1 MLPEASVF
9 CTFASMNSLIAE
21 DTIVALSTPPGK
33 GALAVIRI
41 SGPRALTIAAAICPK
56 AKVLHQPSHTARFVR
71 IYANGLVLDE
81 AVLTIFR
88 APKSFTRE
96 DVVELSCHG
105 SPYIIQETLHLILS
119 KGARMANP
127 GEFTFRAYLNGT
139 MDLAQAEAV
148 ADLISSES
156 RLAHNLAMNQMR
168 GGFSDQLK
176 ALRLQMLDFAALVE
190 LELDFSEED
199 VEFADRTRLRAFVL
213 QMQVEIQT
221 LAKSFSLGNAI
232 LHGIP
237 TAIIG
242 KPNAGKSTLL
252 NALLNDSRAIVSEIA
267 GTTRDVIEDRLFLK
281 GAEFRLMDTAG
292 LRETTDSIEQQGIS
306 RSWNAIEKARVILLV
321 FDASADAPADMLTWV
336 EKELIPRKNPE
347 AGVLLIANKVDL
359 LSDVEFHSSI
369 FPLSALNRSGLDKL
383 EEAMIQAAGILENQ
397 GTLVSSARHQQA
409 LLQTN
414 EYLTRVLHAID
425 TQLGTELLAEEMRAA
440 MYELGSITGDI
451 SNEEVL
457 GNIFGK
463 FCIGK

>member
-1 MLPEASVF
+1 MPFLAQAF
-9 CTFASMNSLIAE
+9 CTFVPMNGLIQE

-33 GALAVIRI
+33 GALALIRI
-41 SGPRALTIAAAICPK
+41 SGPKAISIAAEICPK
-56 AKVLHQPSHTARFVR
+56 TPVATLPSHTARFAR
-71 IYANGLVLDE
+71 IVAGTEVVDE
-81 AVLTIFR
+81 AVLTLFK
-88 APKSFTRE
+88 APNSFTKE
-96 DVVELSCHG
+96 DVVEFSCHG

-127 GEFTFRAYLNGT
+127 GEFTFRAYLNGS

-168 GGFSDQLK
+168 GGFSGQLK

-292 LRETTDSIEQQGIS
+292 LRETTDSIEQQGIA

-321 FDASADAPADMLTWV
+321 FDASADAPKDMLTWV

-359 LSDVEFHSSI
+359 LSDVEFDSSI

-425 TQLGTELLAEEMRAA
+425 THLGTELLAEEMRAA

>member
-1 MLPEASVF
+1 
-9 CTFASMNSLIAE
+9 MNGLIQD

-33 GALAVIRI
+33 GALALIRI
-41 SGPRALTIAAAICPK
+41 SGPQAISIAAEICPK
-56 AKVLHQPSHTARFVR
+56 TPVDSLPSHTARFAR
-71 IYANGLVLDE
+71 IIAGSELVDE
-81 AVLTIFR
+81 AVLTLFK
-88 APKSFTRE
+88 APNSFTKE
-96 DVVELSCHG
+96 DVVEFSCHG

-127 GEFTFRAYLNGT
+127 GEFTFRAYLNGS

-168 GGFSDQLK
+168 GGFSNQLK

-199 VEFADRTRLRAFVL
+199 VEFADRTRLRQFVCT
-213 QMQVEIQT
+213 MQAEIQS

-292 LRETTDSIEQQGIS
+292 LRETTDSIEQQGIA
-306 RSWNAIEKARVILLV
+306 RSWNAVEKARVILLV
-321 FDASADAPADMLTWV
+321 FDASADAPKDMLAWV
-336 EKELIPRKNPE
+336 EKELTPRKNPE

-359 LSDVEFHSSI
+359 VSDIEFDSSI

-425 TQLGTELLAEEMRAA
+425 THLGTELLAEEMRAA

>member
-1 MLPEASVF
+1 MLSVATVF
-9 CTFASMNSLIAE
+9 CNFAAMNNLIAE

-33 GALAVIRI
+33 GALSVIRI
-41 SGPRALTIAAAICPK
+41 SGPQALSIAAAICPK
-56 AKVLHQPSHTARFVR
+56 AKVPDQPSHTARFVR
-71 IYANGLVLDE
+71 IYANGNLLDE

-105 SPYIIQETLHLILS
+105 SSFIIQETLQLILS
-119 KGARMANP
+119 NGARMANP

-148 ADLISSES
+148 ADLIASES
-156 RLAHNLAMNQMR
+156 QMAHSLAMNQMR
-168 GGFSDQLK
+168 GGFSEKLRN
-176 ALRLQMLDFAALVE
+176 LRLQMLDFAALVE

-292 LRETTDSIEQQGIS
+292 LRETTDSIEQQGIA
-306 RSWNAIEKARVILLV
+306 RSWNAVEKARVILLV

-359 LSDVEFHSSI
+359 ISDVEFDSSI

-425 TQLGTELLAEEMRAA
+425 THLGTELLAEEMRAA